1 MRTILHL
8 LSAAGGG
15 TERYVRELAEGLPGW
30 RHLLLLLG
38 DHGAAVL
45 EDPVQG
51 CRALLHEIEVDR
63 RRVLGLLDRY
73 GVDLLHLHWVSP
85 DSLPW
90 MRALSAAQRPFL
102 VSLHDIGFLRA
113 AAFDGG
119 DDPLTLDRDW
129 VAAWQP
135 IWNAATAITSPSGFI
150 DQQWARVCPQHPA
163 TRVAPGLADPTPVI
177 EQLLATTP
185 TVGIVGALGPHKGSE
200 ALDAL
205 LPLAAG
211 SELHFVLIGYQD
223 RQLYPAVSH
232 EGRLTVHGPYLPGES
247 AALIDRYQVD
257 LVWFP
262 NRMPESFSYA
272 LSEAWAAGR
281 PVLVPD
287 AGALGE
293 RLQACGGGWLL
304 RDPDN
309 TASVLGDLRSYL
321 PIARSSE
328 YRARLRRERTTRV
341 PTLSTMLHAMQTVYD
356 TIPPANPSREPWAD
370 AELNAQLAD
379 QLGALRF
386 RQENVRLAR
395 DYAQAKD
402 WIAHLERDLD
412 ALNVARREEQV
423 ELRVEIARRDDR
435 IAALEQQL
443 AASTAEQA
451 ELQAAVTAPLQT
463 LRQQAEAQ
471 RRRITELERDEQH
484 ATRAQHEQ
492 HTAMQQLQAQL
503 SDARDALQQSSQ
515 QLSTLW
521 SERAV
526 LSIKAHRYD
535 RVLQLIPGPLIRLT
549 RALRRRL
556 PRGR

>member
-1 MRTILHL
+1 MRTLLHL

-38 DHGAAVL
+38 SHGSAVL

-51 CRALLHEIEVDR
+51 RRALLREVNVDR

-73 GVDLLHLHWVSP
+73 GVDLPHLHWVSP
-85 DSLPW
+85 DALPW
-90 MRALSAAQRPFL
+90 MQELSAAQRPFL

-113 AAFDGG
+113 TAFEAG
-119 DDPLTLDRDW
+119 DDPLMLDPDW
-129 VAAWQP
+129 VATWQP

-150 DQQWARVCPQHPA
+150 DQQWARVCPQRPVI
-163 TRVAPGLADPTPVI
+163 RVAPGIADATPVV
-177 EQLLATTP
+177 EQALAEVP
-185 TVGIVGALGPHKGSE
+185 TVGIIGALGPHKGSE
-200 ALDAL
+200 LLDAVL
-205 LPLAAG
+205 ALAAAT
-211 SELHFVLIGYQD
+211 ELRFVLVGYQD
-223 RQLYPAVSH
+223 RQLYPGVSH
-232 EGRLTVHGPYLPGES
+232 EGRLTIHGPYLPGEA

-293 RLQACGGGWLL
+293 RLQARGGGWLL
-304 RDPDN
+304 RDPDDA
-309 TASVLGDLRSYL
+309 ASVLGDLRSYL
-321 PIARSSE
+321 PIARSPE
-328 YRARLRRERTTRV
+328 YRARLRRERPSRV
-341 PTLSTMLHAMQTVYD
+341 PTLSTMLHAMQTIYE
-356 TIPPANPSREPWAD
+356 TIPLVNPSREPWAD

-395 DYAQAKD
+395 DYAQARE

-412 ALNVARREEQV
+412 TLNIARREEQV

-435 IAALEQQL
+435 ITALAQQL

-451 ELQAAVTAPLQT
+451 ELQAAITAPLET
-463 LRQQAEAQ
+463 LRQHAEVQ
-471 RRRITELERDEQH
+471 QRRITELELEKAL
-484 ATRAQHEQ
+484 ATRAQQEQ
-492 HTAMQQLQAQL
+492 LAAMQQLQAQL
-503 SDARDALQQSSQ
+503 SEARDALQQSGQ

-535 RVLQLIPGPLIRLT
+535 RVLQLIPGPLIRLM

-556 PRGR
+556 PGGR